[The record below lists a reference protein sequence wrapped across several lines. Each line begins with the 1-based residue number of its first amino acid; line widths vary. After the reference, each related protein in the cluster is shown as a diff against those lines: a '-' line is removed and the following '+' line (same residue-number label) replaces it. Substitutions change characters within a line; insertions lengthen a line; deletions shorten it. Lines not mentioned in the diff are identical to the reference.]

1 MNLFR
6 NWASKALL
14 IFCIVI
20 FAFTGAWAEESEMT
34 PEATEEIME
43 AAPEEEQPEETPEVP
58 TEDIPVTSPQDLF
71 QMEIKVPQ
79 NWRNDAAVNVRLKIT
94 PKTDALWS
102 QVKIRLGEE
111 AWRDLKDDTFLFDG
125 YYFTDIEV
133 NYNTK
138 VTARLFIADGQYFDV
153 TDEVKVFD
161 RIVPDVTAGFQDMLL
176 HVEATDDLS
185 GVAGIQVNG
194 LLFTT
199 LENGVLDVRM
209 EDPLN
214 GYKQLAIRA
223 YDYAGNFSDPVTLDN
238 PYYMEAT
245 PVPTA
250 APTREPTPKPT
261 KKPSGNSGNKAEAT
275 KKPSATKKPA
285 EEQVIITPA
294 PATEA
299 PKKETVY
306 VPLGPG
312 QPYQNAGN
320 MQTLDMLYSAATN
333 KQFITVQTK
342 AGQTYYMVI
351 DYDKPIDEKNEI
363 YETYFLNLVDD
374 RDLMSVV
381 SEEEIVPTP
390 TPQVIYVT
398 PEPTTAPQLP
408 VEPEEPKEE
417 AKAPASAAP
426 LLLILAVAAGGGAL
440 WFLKFRKNNKRMPD
454 ADEEYIFEDDNEN
467 EE

>member
-20 FAFTGAWAEESEMT
+20 FAFTGTWAEESEIL
-34 PEATEEIME
+34 PEATDEIME
-43 AAPEEEQPEETPEVP
+43 VVPEEEQPEEKPEVP

-238 PYYMEAT
+238 PYYMAAT

-294 PATEA
+294 PATET

-374 RDLMSVV
+374 GDLMSVV
-381 SEEEIVPTP
+381 TEEEIVPTP
-390 TPQVIYVT
+390 MPQVIYVT